1 MFKRF
6 IRAIKSM
13 FGGLISSMEDPKL
26 ILEQNIRDLNDQ
38 IPQMNENIATV
49 KANLLML
56 QKEAKRNEKQIA
68 ELTSKIKSAIQANRD
83 DIAEGYALQLE
94 KAKET
99 ISHTRDQLAFAER
112 AYEKA
117 LKVKKV
123 FMREKDRKIQEAKEA
138 LRASERAEWQSKIA
152 DTLEQFEVGAV
163 GKEVQKQFDA
173 FGLAYVS
180 YDPPRAK
187 RDSSFHSVGLEELL
201 NCDVLT
207 FHVPLTK
214 TGVHCTFHWLDD
226 AKLNSHSYKL
236 IINAARGGVIDEQVV
251 LRAMEMGRI
260 QDVIIDV
267 WENEPNFNS
276 ILAQKAFISTPHIAG
291 YSEQAKLKA
300 TQLLVEKFGEKFDLA
315 MNHPVNLF
323 KEKNLEIA
331 DLDYSLQELL
341 LRLNPLKEYDV
352 ALRDLISRP
361 DKEPLFKK
369 LRVDRPYRYEYP
381 YLRISETLLN
391 KFEELKLLG
400 LRKTN

>member
-1 MFKRF
+1 MKKPLF
-6 IRAIKSM
+6 
-13 FGGLISSMEDPKL
+13 SSSDWRNFLKIIADQNIYKL
-26 ILEQNIRDLNDQ
+26 RSFLSDKIELTEFNPNNGIPNLDESDALFVRTVTALNSNSVPLLPNSLKLVGTASSGKDHIDATYFEQNGIDVIDANGC
-38 IPQMNENIATV
+38 NA
-49 KANLLML
+49 KAVSEYVITSLLLWGIKNSTSL
-56 QKEAKRNEKQIA
+56 Q
-68 ELTSKIKSAIQANRD
+68 S
-83 DIAEGYALQLE
+83 
-94 KAKET
+94 
-99 ISHTRDQLAFAER
+99 
-112 AYEKA
+112 
-117 LKVKKV
+117 LKYG
-123 FMREKDRKIQEAKEA
+123 I
-138 LRASERAEWQSKIA
+138 IG
-152 DTLEQFEVGAV
+152 VGAV

-173 FGLAYVS
+173 FGLSYVS

-214 TGVHCTFHWLDD
+214 TGVHSTFHWLDD